1 MILKYL
7 QFTIYYKQIILS
19 NMKIIIG
26 IYNLQT
32 NFANM
37 EIVIGL
43 QFTVYKLFL
52 PIKK

>member
-26 IYNLQT
+26 D
-32 NFANM
+32 AKA
-37 EIVIGL
+37 
-43 QFTVYKLFL
+43 FTIYKLIL
-52 PIKK
+52 PTWK